1 MKSDSISASS
11 APSSRN
17 MATRNRTRPLET
29 VYAFR
34 PVHLPPGKEANK
46 TFRRPPGANAR
57 RRGSFWASPSPS
69 SRIACSSEAMT
80 SSISIRS
87 WTSLSRKISAT
98 AGRIAVRD
106 VTPPK
111 RLASSRPRRPGA
123 CGAEAGVDSC
133 ARSVTNH
140 GALPRVLVV
149 SLAPAADGA
158 KYASALGVVT
168 SMSQARPLNVG
179 LIGLGTV
186 GSQIA
191 ERMLTW
197 GPQLSRRAG
206 VELCLQKVLVRD
218 VTKRRTIDISP
229 DLLTADPDAILD
241 DPKVEVVMEVA
252 GGDEP
257 MRSYIER
264 AIQAGKHV
272 ITPNKVVMAKHGP
285 QLLGPAAEKNV
296 DVYFEAAVGG
306 GIPLISTFRTDLQA
320 NRIESV
326 SAVINGTTNYVLGR
340 MASQGMTMADA
351 LREAQDAG
359 YAEADPTDDIGGY
372 DATYKLAILASIA
385 YEIKVRPNEIYREG
399 IEGVEP
405 VDFRY
410 ARELG
415 FAIKLIAHTQR
426 HPGRIEAR
434 VHPAMVSL
442 DHPLARVEGAENAV
456 FVEGDLVGKVLLMGQ
471 GAGGR
476 PTASAVVG
484 DLIDLARSIRRGV
497 QSRPSFSFDDRIG
510 VVPIGEVKTRAYYR
524 IRVDDRPGVLAAIG
538 QVFAEEGVSISS
550 FIQKAAWSHDMT
562 AELVVTT
569 HPSLDAS
576 LQKARERMERLE
588 PVHAVSSF
596 LRVF

>member
-1 MKSDSISASS
+1 
-11 APSSRN
+11 
-17 MATRNRTRPLET
+17 
-29 VYAFR
+29 
-34 PVHLPPGKEANK
+34 
-46 TFRRPPGANAR
+46 
-57 RRGSFWASPSPS
+57 
-69 SRIACSSEAMT
+69 
-80 SSISIRS
+80 
-87 WTSLSRKISAT
+87 
-98 AGRIAVRD
+98 
-106 VTPPK
+106 
-111 RLASSRPRRPGA
+111 
-123 CGAEAGVDSC
+123 
-133 ARSVTNH
+133 
-140 GALPRVLVV
+140 
-149 SLAPAADGA
+149 
-158 KYASALGVVT
+158 
-168 SMSQARPLNVG
+168 MSARPLNVG

-186 GSQIA
+186 GSQVA
-191 ERMLTW
+191 DRMLSW

-218 VTKRRTIDISP
+218 VNKRRPIEISS
-229 DLLTADPDAILD
+229 DLLTADASELLD
-241 DPKVEVVMEVA
+241 DSSIEVVIEVA

-257 MRSYIER
+257 MRSYLER

-272 ITPNKVVMAKHGP
+272 ITANKVVMAKHGP
-285 QLLGPAAEKNV
+285 QLLDQAAEKNV

-340 MASQGMTMADA
+340 MASTGMAMADA
-351 LREAQDAG
+351 IKEAQDAG

-372 DATYKLAILASIA
+372 DATYKLAILGSIA
-385 YEIKVRPNEIYREG
+385 YEIKVHPDDIYREG
-399 IEGVEP
+399 IDGIEP

-415 FAIKLIAHTQR
+415 YAIKLIAHTQR
-426 HPGRIEAR
+426 HPGRVEAR
-434 VHPAMVSL
+434 VHPAMVPL

-456 FVEGDLVGKVLLMGQ
+456 YVEGDLVGKVLLVGL

-510 VVPIGEVKTRAYYR
+510 VIPIGEVKTRAYYR
-524 IRVDDRPGVLAAIG
+524 IQAEDRPGVVAAVG

-550 FIQKAAWSHDMT
+550 FIQKDAFSHDQT

-576 LQKARERMERLE
+576 LQRARERMARLE
-588 PVHAVSSF
+588 PIRAVSSF

>member
-1 MKSDSISASS
+1 
-11 APSSRN
+11 
-17 MATRNRTRPLET
+17 MA
-29 VYAFR
+29 
-34 PVHLPPGKEANK
+34 
-46 TFRRPPGANAR
+46 
-57 RRGSFWASPSPS
+57 
-69 SRIACSSEAMT
+69 
-80 SSISIRS
+80 
-87 WTSLSRKISAT
+87 
-98 AGRIAVRD
+98 
-106 VTPPK
+106 
-111 RLASSRPRRPGA
+111 
-123 CGAEAGVDSC
+123 
-133 ARSVTNH
+133 
-140 GALPRVLVV
+140 
-149 SLAPAADGA
+149 
-158 KYASALGVVT
+158 
-168 SMSQARPLNVG
+168 ARPLNVG

-186 GSQIA
+186 GSQVA
-191 ERMLTW
+191 DRMLSW

-206 VELCLQKVLVRD
+206 VELCLKKVLVRD
-218 VTKRRTIDISP
+218 VSKRRPIDIPS
-229 DLLTADPDAILD
+229 DLLTADASELLEDSSIQVLI
-241 DPKVEVVMEVA
+241 EVA

-264 AIQAGKHV
+264 AIQGGKHV
-272 ITPNKVVMAKHGP
+272 ITANKVVMAKHGP
-285 QLLGPAAEKNV
+285 ELLDLAAEKNV

-326 SAVINGTTNYVLGR
+326 TAVINGTTNYVLGR
-340 MASQGMTMADA
+340 MASQGMPMADA
-351 LREAQDAG
+351 LREAQEAG
-359 YAEADPTDDIGGY
+359 YAEADPTDDIGGF

-385 YEIKVRPNEIYREG
+385 YEIKVRPDDVFREG
-399 IEGVEP
+399 IEGIEP
-405 VDFRY
+405 IDFRY

-434 VHPAMVSL
+434 VHPAMVPL

-456 FVEGDLVGKVLLMGQ
+456 FVEGDLVAHVLLVGQ

-510 VVPIGEVKTRAYYR
+510 VIPIGEVKTRAYYR
-524 IRVDDRPGVLAAIG
+524 IRVADQPGVLAAIG

-550 FIQKAAWSHDMT
+550 FIQKDAWSHDQT

-576 LQKARERMERLE
+576 LQKARERMARLE

>member
-1 MKSDSISASS
+1 
-11 APSSRN
+11 
-17 MATRNRTRPLET
+17 
-29 VYAFR
+29 
-34 PVHLPPGKEANK
+34 
-46 TFRRPPGANAR
+46 
-57 RRGSFWASPSPS
+57 
-69 SRIACSSEAMT
+69 
-80 SSISIRS
+80 
-87 WTSLSRKISAT
+87 
-98 AGRIAVRD
+98 
-106 VTPPK
+106 
-111 RLASSRPRRPGA
+111 
-123 CGAEAGVDSC
+123 
-133 ARSVTNH
+133 
-140 GALPRVLVV
+140 
-149 SLAPAADGA
+149 
-158 KYASALGVVT
+158 
-168 SMSQARPLNVG
+168 MSRPLNVG

-186 GSQIA
+186 GSQVA
-191 ERMLTW
+191 DRMLSW

-206 VELCLQKVLVRD
+206 VELCLKRVLVRD
-218 VTKRRTIDISP
+218 LAKRRPIEISP
-229 DLLTADPDAILD
+229 DLLTTDASQILD
-241 DPKVEVVMEVA
+241 DPSVEVLIEVA

-257 MRSYIER
+257 MRSYIEH
-264 AIQAGKHV
+264 AIQSGKHV
-272 ITPNKVVMAKHGP
+272 ITANKVVMAKHGP
-285 QLLGPAAEKNV
+285 ELLDQAAEKNV

-306 GIPLISTFRTDLQA
+306 GIPLISAFRTDLQA
-320 NRIESV
+320 NRIERV

-340 MASQGMTMADA
+340 MASTGQAMSDA
-351 LREAQDAG
+351 VREAQEAG

-385 YEIKVRPNEIYREG
+385 YEIKVRPGEIYREG
-399 IEGVEP
+399 IDGIEP

-415 FAIKLIAHTQR
+415 YAIKLIAHTQR

-434 VHPAMVSL
+434 VHPAMIPL

-456 FVEGDLVGKVLLMGQ
+456 FVEGDLVGQVLLVGQ

-510 VVPIGEVKTRAYYR
+510 VIPIGEVKTRAYYR
-524 IRVDDRPGVLAAIG
+524 IRVEDRAGVLAAIG

-550 FIQKAAWSHDMT
+550 FIQKDAWSHDHT

-576 LQKARERMERLE
+576 LQKARERMAKLE